1 MHKPMIASATLLAAA
16 LAAAAVV
23 TPVSAAEIPMDKVEQ
38 AVKYRQ
44 NVMSIMGGLTG
55 TAVGKLRDGF
65 EFGPDLEAVAAAL
78 VATTGDIPA
87 LFPAGTDFG
96 ETDAT
101 AEVWS
106 DAEGFAD
113 KAREAEEAAK
123 GFHEAVKSGDKATIM
138 GAFKAVGDSC
148 KGCHEAYRK
157 Q

>member
-1 MHKPMIASATLLAAA
+1 MNKLMPATSLLLAAA
-16 LAAAAVV
+16 LTGPAAAADV
-23 TPVSAAEIPMDKVEQ
+23 PMDKLEE

-44 NVMSIMGGLTG
+44 NVMSIMGGLVG
-55 TAVGKLRDGF
+55 TAVGRLRDGF
-65 EFGPDLEAVAAAL
+65 EFGPGLDAVAAAL
-78 VATTGDIPA
+78 VATTADIPA
-87 LFPAGTDFG
+87 LFAEGTDFG

-106 DAEGFAD
+106 DAEGFAEKATAAADAAASFQEAVASDD
-113 KAREAEEAAK
+113 KA
-123 GFHEAVKSGDKATIM
+123 SIM

>member
-1 MHKPMIASATLLAAA
+1 MRKIA
-16 LAAAAVV
+16 LAAASLVAVALAG
-23 TPVSAAEIPMDKVEQ
+23 PVAAEDVPMDKVEQ

-44 NVMSIMGGLTG
+44 AVMSTMGGLVG
-55 TAVGKLRDGF
+55 TAVGQLRDGF
-65 EFGPDLEAVAAAL
+65 EVGPGLDTVAAGL
-78 VATTGDIPA
+78 VATTQDIPA

-106 DAEGFAD
+106 DAEGFAE
-113 KAREAEEAAK
+113 KSQEAKEAAA
-123 GFHEAVKSGDKATIM
+123 GFQEAVASGDKATLM

>member
-1 MHKPMIASATLLAAA
+1 MRKIA
-16 LAAAAVV
+16 LAAASLVAVALAG
-23 TPVSAAEIPMDKVEQ
+23 PVAAEDVPMDKVEQ

-44 NVMSIMGGLTG
+44 AVMSTMGGLVG
-55 TAVGKLRDGF
+55 TAVGQLRDGF
-65 EFGPDLEAVAAAL
+65 EFGPGLDTVAASL
-78 VATTGDIPA
+78 VATTDDIPA

-106 DAEGFAD
+106 DAEGFAE
-113 KAREAEEAAK
+113 KSKEAKEAAAS
-123 GFHEAVKSGDKATIM
+123 FQEAVASGDKATLM

>member
-1 MHKPMIASATLLAAA
+1 MHKTA
-16 LAAAAVV
+16 LAAASLVAVIV
-23 TPVSAAEIPMDKVEQ
+23 AGPAGADEVPMDKVEQ

-44 NVMSIMGGLTG
+44 AVMSTMGGLVG
-55 TAVGKLRDGF
+55 TAVGQLRDGF
-65 EFGPDLEAVAAAL
+65 AFGPGLDAVAAGL
-78 VATTGDIPA
+78 VATTNDIPA
-87 LFPAGTDFG
+87 LFPAGTDFA

-106 DAEGFAD
+106 DAEGFAE
-113 KAREAEEAAK
+113 KSKEAEEAAASFK
-123 GFHEAVKSGDKATIM
+123 EAVASGDKATIM